1 MFWQTRKRWTA
12 RMLKRQMAKEGG
24 GGFGFRPLLALR
36 LWVKYVEGTEKLA
49 EGKIYKLDRLGFTQ
63 PWLNLDSV
71 YGDGT
76 NLHWKYAE
84 VVRAG
89 KLLHIN
95 LSAVGVPHSPPPLAR
110 VAAFI
115 NLARE
120 CGVVFKVAVAQKRT
134 NRYYEN
140 AVKQARLDRRWMR
153 ACPLRVKEC
162 G

>member
-36 LWVKYVEGTEKLA
+36 LWVKDVEGAEKLA
-49 EGKIYKLDRLGFTQ
+49 EDKTHKLDKLGFAQ

-76 NLHWKYAE
+76 KLSWKYAE
-84 VVRAG
+84 VIRAVE
-89 KLLHIN
+89 LLHIN
-95 LSAVGVPHSPPPLAR
+95 LSAVGMPHNPPPLAR
-110 VAAFI
+110 VAAAI

-120 CGVVFKVAVAQKRT
+120 NGVVFKVAVIQKRT

-153 ACPLRVKEC
+153 ACL
-162 G
+162 